1 MKAAY
6 YKLKSNINE
15 EGKLKIQNKDK
26 NANFST
32 LN

>member
-1 MKAAY
+1 MKATY
-6 YKLKSNINE
+6 YKFKSNINE

-26 NANFST
+26 DANFST